1 MRHGV
6 LTETHKVKIK
16 ICLLAKRSCL
26 PRKVNP
32 LFPFADYR
40 LSYFKERKTERA

>member
-1 MRHGV
+1 MPQGFF
-6 LTETHKVKIK
+6 TETHKVKIK
-16 ICLLAKRSCL
+16 TCLLAKRSCL

-40 LSYFKERKTERA
+40 LSYFKK